1 MTGRAAPRDIGRR
14 DTMRRGAGHGLVI
27 LAAACLLLTGCGQK
41 KTAASKVVE
50 MRDMQVVDGTAN
62 DDMTDL
68 DAVRTNGVGTGNN
81 AAGVA
86 PAPKAKTPPTKAP
99 ADTEAVPNE

>member
-1 MTGRAAPRDIGRR
+1 MTGRASRRDI
-14 DTMRRGAGHGLVI
+14 AGHGLI
-27 LAAACLLLTGCGQK
+27 MLAAASLLLTGCGQK

-50 MRDMQVVDGTAN
+50 MRDMEVVDGTAN

-81 AAGVA
+81 AASVA
-86 PAPKAKTPPTKAP
+86 PAPKAKAPAPGKAP
-99 ADTEAVPNE
+99 ADTEAVPDE